1 MSHGPCVGEGSDW
14 TRVLLYIYRH
24 IYGKH
29 VVLGSSHGDQVSC
42 KIWRL
47 FAVAMVAALAS

>member
-14 TRVLLYIYRH
+14 TRVLLYIYRR